1 MTLAQS
7 IVQILLLFYNGLIIV
22 WHNFLQ
28 FCDYIKINEYIIPF
42 FIKMFILAV
51 VAISIY
57 STAFIVRKWIKTT
70 CNANNVNQDTYNR
83 IQKGAYY
90 SIIGLGCMIGLQN
103 LGVQLTPI
111 ITLLGIVGV
120 ALGYALKDFISN
132 IIAGLLIITY
142 QPFKMNDYLKIKDWQ
157 GKVIAINIRY
167 TTLQEDNMIIFIP
180 NSILYISTI
189 AIVQP
194 KNSEQS

>member
-1 MTLAQS
+1 MTFTQS
-7 IVQILLLFYNGLIIV
+7 IAQTLSLLFNVLKTAWYG
-22 WHNFLQ
+22 FAQ

-42 FIKMFILAV
+42 FIKICLLSIIAV
-51 VAISIY
+51 TMYVI
-57 STAFIVRKWIKTT
+57 TTIVRKSIKAACKT
-70 CNANNVNQDTYNR
+70 NNVEPELSNR

-90 SIIGLGCMIGLQN
+90 TIVGFGLMIGLQN

-132 IIAGLLIITY
+132 IIAGLLILTH
-142 QPFKMNDYLKIKDWQ
+142 QPFKINDYLKIKDWQ
-157 GKVIAINIRY
+157 GKVIDINIRY
-167 TTLQEDNMIIFIP
+167 TTLQDDNIIIFIP

-189 AIVQP
+189 AIVQE
-194 KNSEQS
+194 KKAE

>member
-7 IVQILLLFYNGLIIV
+7 IVQIISLLLNGLTMLWHSIV
-22 WHNFLQ
+22 R

-42 FIKMFILAV
+42 AIKLFILAI
-51 VAISIY
+51 VATTIY
-57 STAFIVRKWIKTT
+57 STTIIVSQWIKAACKTT
-70 CNANNVNQDTYNR
+70 NINPDTYNR

-90 SIIGLGCMIGLQN
+90 TIVILGFMIALQN

-132 IIAGLLIITY
+132 IIAGLLILTY
-142 QPFKMNDYLKIKDWQ
+142 QQIKINDYIKIKDWQ
-157 GKVIAINIRY
+157 GKIIAINISY

-180 NSILYISTI
+180 NSILYISTV
-189 AIVQP
+189 AIIQVKP
-194 KNSEQS
+194 LDKK

>member
-7 IVQILLLFYNGLIIV
+7 IVQILSLLYTGLTIL
-22 WHNFLQ
+22 WHNFLL

-42 FIKMFILAV
+42 CIKIFVLSLV
-51 VAISIY
+51 VTTIY
-57 STAFIVRKWIKTT
+57 STTLIVRQWIKTT
-70 CNANNVNQDTYNR
+70 CKTSNINQDTYNR

-90 SIIGLGCMIGLQN
+90 SIVALGIMIALQN
-103 LGVQLTPI
+103 LGVELTPV

-132 IIAGLLIITY
+132 IIAGILILTY
-142 QPFKMNDYLKIKDWQ
+142 QPFKLNDYIKIKDWQ

-167 TTLQEDNMIIFIP
+167 TTLEEDNMIIFIP
-180 NSILYISTI
+180 NSILYISTV
-189 AIVQP
+189 AIV
-194 KNSEQS
+194 KK

>member
-7 IVQILLLFYNGLIIV
+7 IVQILSLLLQGLTIL
-22 WHNFLQ
+22 WHNFVQ

-42 FIKMFILAV
+42 FIKLFILAV
-51 VAISIY
+51 VATSIY
-57 STAFIVRKWIKTT
+57 SITFIVRQWIKTT
-70 CNANNVNQDTYNR
+70 CKTNNINQETYNR

-90 SIIGLGCMIGLQN
+90 TIISLGCMIGLQN
-103 LGVQLTPI
+103 LGVELTPI

-132 IIAGLLIITY
+132 IIAGLLIITN
-142 QPFKMNDYLKIKDWQ
+142 QPFKINDYLKIKDWQ
-157 GKVIAINIRY
+157 GKVIAINVRY

-194 KNSEQS
+194 KNPEQN

>member
-1 MTLAQS
+1 MTLIRSIAQ
-7 IVQILLLFYNGLIIV
+7 LLLSIYHGAVIA
-22 WHNFLQ
+22 WHHFVQ

-42 FIKMFILAV
+42 FIKAFILAV
-51 VAISIY
+51 IAITMY
-57 STAFIVRKWIKTT
+57 STAYIVKQWIKAA
-70 CNANNVNQDTYNR
+70 CQSHNLNQDTYNR

-90 SIIGLGCMIGLQN
+90 TIIGLGGMIVLQN

-142 QPFKMNDYLKIKDWQ
+142 QPFKLNDYLKIKDWQ

-167 TTLQEDNMIIFIP
+167 TTLQEDNMTIFIP

-189 AIVQP
+189 AIVHP
-194 KNSEQS
+194 KNSDL